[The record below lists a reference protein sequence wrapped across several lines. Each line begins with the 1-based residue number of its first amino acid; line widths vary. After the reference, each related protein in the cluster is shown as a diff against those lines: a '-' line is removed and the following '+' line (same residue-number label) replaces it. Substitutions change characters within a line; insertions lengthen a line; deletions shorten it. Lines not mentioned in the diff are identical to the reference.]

1 MLSPF
6 RVALGAFTWL
16 AVFVALGL
24 GLPAGSGAALEPEVP
39 SALQGAPWAL
49 RAAPQLALPALPP
62 QLHVEYV
69 SLLNASRT
77 PLAPALTDTPAKGQG
92 LVRDEVL
99 VELFV
104 SVPVNDSIQDIVQ
117 ETQFGLTADPSQ
129 CGDVSVHD
137 GIDGVS
143 PEAPPTAE
151 AVDKDP
157 TTRTRTVRRRLAI
170 THNLT
175 ATRLYLCAA
184 RARAVFSDRTK
195 DSDGRTS
202 SSPASPPEIVWVHQG
217 ASAVIDLPLDVV
229 NQVTE
234 DARSPQPAAVSR

>member
-24 GLPAGSGAALEPEVP
+24 GLPAGSGAAPESEVA
-39 SALQGAPWAL
+39 SALQGAPWAP
-49 RAAPQLALPALPP
+49 RATPRLGLPP

-77 PLAPALTDTPAKGQG
+77 PLAPALRDTPAEGKG

-117 ETQFGLTADPSQ
+117 ETQFRLTADPSQ
-129 CGDVSVHD
+129 CGDVSVQD
-137 GIDGVS
+137 GVDGVS
-143 PEAPPTAE
+143 PEAPPPAE

-184 RARAVFSDRTK
+184 RTFSDRTK
-195 DSDGRTS
+195 DGDGRTS
-202 SSPASPPEIVWVHQG
+202 SSSSSPSKIVWVHQG

-234 DARSPQPAAVSR
+234 DARGSQPAVVTR